1 MFKMVLACDL
11 SLTCPAFA
19 VMKFD
24 LKNKTVDL
32 IEVNHIKTNSKRPL
46 GYRLD
51 QIAMHLQGLLDKYPF
66 DDIVLEKGFNRFAVA
81 TQQLQRV
88 VGITVITI
96 YRKGYEGYGEIAP
109 TSVKKHVTGNGKA
122 TKEELAKALYSFVK
136 YDDYKTNDES
146 DAVGVGIALGKQKG
160 WI

>member
-1 MFKMVLACDL
+1 MKKLALACDL

-19 VMKFD
+19 VMEFD
-24 LKNKTVDL
+24 LRNKTVAL
-32 IEVNHIKTNSKRPL
+32 LEVNHIKTNAKKPL

-51 QIAMHLQGLLDKYPF
+51 QIAEHLQGLLEKYPF

-88 VGITVITI
+88 VGITVITL
-96 YRKGYEGYGEIAP
+96 YRKGYDGYSELAP
-109 TSVKKHVTGNGKA
+109 TSVKKAVTGSGKA
-122 TKEELAKALYSFVK
+122 TKEELAKSLYSFVK